1 MKKDSSHQEALRY
14 LSVATGVLALNSVQ
28 AQVKYVDLPDTTLNT
43 NNAFFDLNIDED
55 TLGVVDYRFIQ
66 YVDTGSFNISGS
78 FIQAV
83 SNAGNS
89 VLGLDYANYAY
100 PFNLSP
106 GDDIGPGSVFKGAG
120 GASSLGQLA
129 LNANGVSY
137 PNDKF
142 QGAVNGL
149 IGLRFR
155 ADRNDTIRNFYAWVR
170 IDVAADSK
178 SMTIKDMA
186 WNEAYGEAIKAGEGA
201 PWISQ
206 EEVEL
211 KSNLSLQQLGQDLLL
226 TSAQA
231 AAELKIY
238 NLQGALIESRLI
250 EKGEARIKLD
260 FVAKGI
266 LVAKLSDGK
275 EEEQLKL
282 LVY

>member
-1 MKKDSSHQEALRY
+1 MKKETSHSEALRY
-14 LSVATGVLALNSVQ
+14 LSVVGGVLALNSVQ
-28 AQVKYVDLPDTTLNT
+28 AQIKYVDIPDSTLNT
-43 NNAFFDLNIDED
+43 NSAFFDLNIDED

-66 YVDTGSFNISGS
+66 YVDTGSFKISGS

-106 GDDIGPGSVFKGAG
+106 GDNIGPSSVFKGAG
-120 GASSLGQLA
+120 GSSALGQLA
-129 LNANGVSY
+129 LSADGVSY

-155 ADRNDTIRNFYAWVR
+155 ADRNDTIRSFYAWVR
-170 IDVAADSK
+170 IEVSSDSK

-201 PWISQ
+201 PWLSQ
-206 EEVEL
+206 TEVEVQSHL
-211 KSNLSLQQLGQDLLL
+211 RLQQLGQDLLVN
-226 TSAQA
+226 SIKGE
-231 AAELKIY
+231 AELKIY
-238 NLQGALIESRLI
+238 SLQGALIESRRI
-250 EKGEARIKLD
+250 EKGEKRIKLD
-260 FVAKGI
+260 FLTKGI

-275 EEEQLKL
+275 EESQLKL